1 LDLSAVKLLST
12 KEMQNDRLSGVSTWI
27 RWWLPIGGIF
37 SVNLWLTQSA
47 MALSAVEVGKIA
59 KSVTVSIDSANSV
72 GSGVVIRKEGSTYTV
87 LTAAH
92 VVRDRQAQFKLT
104 TPDGKSH
111 PLIATNI
118 KATTD
123 ADLAIVKFQSPANY
137 PIAKLGNVETASEGA
152 VVYVSGFPLA
162 TTAITASIYN
172 FTEGKVTANASR
184 PLAGGYA
191 LVYSNNTLPGMSGGP
206 VFNDAGETI
215 AIHGK
220 GDVQDATKSSE
231 INENIRIKTGF
242 NLGIPTNTFMRLA
255 GKLGVN
261 FGGKPPIVVAANNL
275 PKTPQAAD
283 FFLIGV
289 DRFNRGNLGGSIEA
303 MNEAIKLNPRYTK
316 AYLARASAN
325 FMFKRIGAALADADR
340 AIDSDPKSAIAYAG
354 KCFFLS
360 EFGKQGE
367 ALGACDRAV
376 TLAPK
381 NAMAYN
387 VKGLVEL
394 RLRDY
399 SRAAADLNRAIEL
412 NPNLYYAYNNLAIT
426 QAARQNILGGLNTA
440 RRAVQIAPQSPA
452 TRSLLGQLLVANKEY
467 QQGLMQLNMALGRNP
482 RMSAAYKA
490 RAEAYRAL
498 GNTGAAQ
505 RDDSLAQQYALSNPE
520 GFIDDISFLNQ

>member
-1 LDLSAVKLLST
+1 MS
-12 KEMQNDRLSGVSTWI
+12 
-27 RWWLPIGGIF
+27 WWLTIGAIVSG
-37 SVNLWLTQSA
+37 NLWLTQSA

-59 KSVTVSIDSANSV
+59 KSVTVSIDSTNSV

-92 VVRDRQAQFKLT
+92 VVRNRQEQFKLT
-104 TPDGKSH
+104 TPDGKSY

-123 ADLAIVKFQSPANY
+123 ADLAIVKFQSPTNY
-137 PIAKLGNVETASEGA
+137 SIAKLGNVETASEGA

-162 TTAITASIYN
+162 TTAITESIYN

-220 GDVQDATKSSE
+220 GDVQDTTTSSE

-255 GKLGVN
+255 SKLGVN
-261 FGGKPPIVVAANNL
+261 FGTKPPLVVAANI

-340 AIDSDPKSAIAYAG
+340 AIASDSQSAIAYAS

-399 SRAAADLNRAIEL
+399 SRASADLERAIEL
-412 NPNLYYAYNNLAIT
+412 NPNLYYAYNNLAIA
-426 QAARQNILGGLNTA
+426 QAARQNLLGGLNTA

-498 GNTGAAQ
+498 GNAAAAQ
-505 RDDSLAQQYALSNPE
+505 LDDRMARQYALNDPD